1 MKNNV
6 VKIAALARIGADE
19 NQLKRLEK
27 DVPTI
32 LAMADTLRDSGDAMY
47 APRPQ
52 TLDDLREDVP
62 ARGAPVDLSAIS
74 KQEKD
79 GFVCVVRTVGESC

>member
-1 MKNNV
+1 MKNTV
-6 VKIAALARIGADE
+6 VKIADLARIGADE

-32 LAMADTLRDSGDAMY
+32 LAMADTLRDSGDKMY

-62 ARGAPVDLSAIS
+62 VPTVKVDLSAIS
-74 KQEKD
+74 KQEKN

>member
-32 LAMADTLRDSGDAMY
+32 LAMADTLRDSEGKMY
-47 APRPQ
+47 APRPH

-62 ARGAPVDLSAIS
+62 AQGGTVDLSAIS

-79 GFVCVVRTVGESC
+79 GCVCVVRTVGESC

>member
-6 VKIAALARIGADE
+6 VKIADLARIGADE

-32 LAMADTLRDSGDAMY
+32 LAMADTLRDSGDKMY

-62 ARGAPVDLSAIS
+62 VPTVKVDLSAIS
-74 KQEKD
+74 KQEKN

>member
-27 DVPTI
+27 DEPTI
-32 LAMADTLRDSGDAMY
+32 LAMADTLRDSGGAMY
-47 APRPQ
+47 APRPH

-62 ARGAPVDLSAIS
+62 ARVAPVDLSAIS

>member
-19 NQLKRLEK
+19 AQLKRLEK

-32 LAMADTLRDSGDAMY
+32 LAMADTLRDSGDKMY
-47 APRPQ
+47 TPRPH

-62 ARGAPVDLSAIS
+62 ARAASVDLSAIS
-74 KQEKD
+74 KLEKD